1 MFMANETLPVKNSTE
16 CIYAN
21 CIPPFAEQ
29 GLEDLYGSL
38 YASLPQLQCYDL
50 AHVHTYAAWCDG
62 HLSTILLYCLD
73 GSRIRVINE
82 GMRISPDELDR
93 FANTVFGYYTRVS
106 VIALHAQSKSERNPQ
121 RPSTRMA
128 VSEDIVIDLPG
139 NEQSYLAQL
148 GKSSRKSLKQ
158 HLSRAQHELPGFQ
171 HKVVTGEAISEAL
184 VDQIIGFN
192 HARMAQKQRRSA
204 IDGKVRVHLM
214 RLLRA
219 RGWVGVITTHDRICA
234 GTLACRFGDDVYSIV
249 NAHDPQYDAYSMGNL
264 SRHLLINASIHAGA
278 RRFHLLGGQLS
289 TKRNALGQRHTLYDI
304 RLYRSQRC
312 IARDIFNLIR
322 LAKASLAYR
331 MRTWL
336 EDLNMRPHPSK
347 IAHAVL
353 SLQKMLRTTRGYVR
367 RLSGLPA

>member
-1 MFMANETLPVKNSTE
+1 MANETLPVENSTE
-16 CIYAN
+16 HIYVD

-50 AHVHTYAAWCDG
+50 AQVHTYAAWRNNR
-62 HLSTILLYCLD
+62 LSALLLYCLD

-82 GMRISPDELDR
+82 GMSISPDELDR
-93 FANTVFGYYTRVS
+93 FADTLFGHYMKVS
-106 VIALHAQSKSERNPQ
+106 VITLHAQSMSERMPQ
-121 RPSTRMA
+121 RPSTHMA
-128 VSEDIVIDLPG
+128 VTEDIVIDLPDS
-139 NEQSYLAQL
+139 EQSYLAQL

-158 HLSRAQHELPGFQ
+158 HLSRAQDELPGF
-171 HKVVTGEAISEAL
+171 HHRVVTGESITEAL
-184 VDQIIGFN
+184 MDQIIGFN

-204 IDGKVRVHLM
+204 IDEKARAHLM

-249 NAHDPQYDAYSMGNL
+249 NAHDPQYDVYSMGNL

-289 TKRNALGQRHTLYDI
+289 TKRNALGRRHTLYDI
-304 RLYRSQRC
+304 RLYRSKLC
-312 IARDIFNLIR
+312 MARDLFNLAR
-322 LAKASLAYR
+322 LARESLAYR
-331 MRTWL
+331 MRSWL
-336 EDLNMRPHPSK
+336 EDLNTRPHPGK
-347 IAHAVL
+347 IVHAVL
-353 SLQKMLRTTRGYVR
+353 SLQKALRATRGYVR
-367 RLSGLPA
+367 RLSGSPA